1 MIDFGIVKPGT
12 TLYIPFATYDSND
25 PTASVTMSGL
35 ATSDIEIYKDGGITQ
50 RASDSG
56 YALLDTDGIDFDSVT
71 GIHGFSVDLAD
82 NTTAGF
88 YASGSQYFIVVSSIT
103 VDAGTISFIA
113 ARFTLGQPNA
123 DHNTTIATLA
133 TQTSFT
139 LTTGP
144 AEDNAL
150 ATCVCYIHDVA
161 SAIQGSY
168 AVVSAYTGAT
178 KTVTLTEAPSF
189 TIAASDNISF
199 YAPVNT
205 KWIGAT
211 AQTARDIG
219 ASVLLSSGTG
229 TGQISLSSGT
239 VSLTADQAVNTT
251 KWGGTAVASA
261 RPTVDIDTIK
271 TQSVTCNAGVTVG
284 AYVGGTGAAAL
295 ASEVT
300 PARMGALTDLID
312 DGRLDVILDTV
323 AANVAGLGGAAM
335 RGTDNAATAGAQMD
349 LVNAP
354 NATAVTAIQ
363 AGLATPTNITAGT
376 ITTVTN
382 LTNLPAVP
390 NDWLTAA
397 GIAADVGTEFAAA
410 ILGGEITE
418 LTSVPGA
425 SPSLKQAVALLYMA
439 LRNKRDT
446 TSSTD
451 TITNDAGTTI
461 ATASLSDNGTTFTKA
476 EYL

>member
-1 MIDFGIVKPGT
+1 MYPRN
-12 TLYIPFATYDSND
+12 A
-25 PTASVTMSGL
+25 ASPPRIAIGPVLQISDGAVQSSGVSVVVR
-35 ATSDIEIYKDGGITQ
+35 AEGG
-50 RASDSG
+50 SE
-56 YALLDTDGIDFDSVT
+56 
-71 GIHGFSVDLAD
+71 
-82 NTTAGF
+82 TAGGGTVSYGASSSVVY
-88 YASGSQYFIVVSSIT
+88 YAPTQAETNYTAFVVTAYKTGCIPASIT
-103 VDAGTISFIA
+103 VVTTASSTSGKVDVSHIAG
-113 ARFTLGQPNA
+113 
-123 DHNTTIATLA
+123 
-133 TQTSFT
+133 
-139 LTTGP
+139 
-144 AEDNAL
+144 
-150 ATCVCYIHDVA
+150 
-161 SAIQGSY
+161 
-168 AVVSAYTGAT
+168 
-178 KTVTLTEAPSF
+178 
-189 TIAASDNISF
+189 
-199 YAPVNT
+199 
-205 KWIGAT
+205 T